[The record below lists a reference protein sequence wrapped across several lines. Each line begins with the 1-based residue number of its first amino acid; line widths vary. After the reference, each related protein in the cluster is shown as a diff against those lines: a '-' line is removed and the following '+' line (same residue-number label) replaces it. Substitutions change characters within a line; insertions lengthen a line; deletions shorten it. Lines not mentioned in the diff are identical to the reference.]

1 MLANKK
7 VLLGVTGSISA
18 YKAAYFIRELV
29 KNNCEV
35 KVVMTKAAS
44 EFIAPL
50 TLATLSKNPV
60 YQDYVASKSSGTW
73 NNHIDLALWADV
85 AVIAPCTAN
94 TLSKITSGACD
105 NLLTAVI
112 LSLRCPLFIA
122 PAMDVDMYKHP
133 ATVHNLQVIKSRGV
147 RIIEPDS
154 GELASGLSGEGRL
167 REPLEMVEILS
178 QHFEESLLL
187 KGKTF
192 LVTAGPTY
200 EAIDPV
206 RFLGNRSSGKTGV
219 ALADELASRGAD
231 VHLIQGPGSAAAIQ
245 SRVKTM
251 RVQSAREMLKA
262 CERVYKECDGAV
274 FSAAVSDYRPDKA
287 HDSKIKKEGNT
298 PTVTLVE
305 NPDIAA
311 ELGKI
316 KKSGVIHVGFALET
330 DNVEE
335 NARKKLINKNFD
347 IIVLNS
353 PGKNTGFEHDTNQI
367 TVITKNKKQS
377 FKLKTKTLLAKDIVD
392 EIQLHFT

>member
-133 ATVHNLQVIKSRGV
+133 ATVHNLQVVKSRGV

-167 REPLEMVEILS
+167 REPVEMVEILS
-178 QHFEESLLL
+178 QHFEESLSL

-219 ALADELASRGAD
+219 ALADELASRGAA
-231 VHLIQGPGSAAAIQ
+231 VHLIQGPGSAAATQ
-245 SRVKTM
+245 FRVKTT
-251 RVQSAREMLKA
+251 RVQSAREMLEA
-262 CERVYKECDGAV
+262 CRRVYKECDGAV

-287 HDSKIKKEGNT
+287 YDSKIKKEGNT
-298 PTVTLVE
+298 PTVTLVG

-316 KKSGVIHVGFALET
+316 KKPGAIHVGFALET
-330 DNVEE
+330 DNGEE
-335 NARKKLINKNFD
+335 NARKKLKSKSFD
-347 IIVLNS
+347 LIVLNS

-367 TVITKNKKQS
+367 VVITNDKKQS
-377 FKLKTKTLLAKDIVD
+377 YNLKTKTLLAKDIVD
-392 EIQLHFT
+392 EIQLYFT